1 MNCVFILLVR
11 LWLWGYCGYCV
22 LCLVGLERVYIFGFW
37 WGRGCWCW
45 CWFLMLHSG
54 NGFSDFIQEV
64 NSKWFLLIVII
75 VVGVFPFQKQQNQ
88 SDTPPPSPS
97 SIIRHLLWIRKSYQM
112 HFIQRYIRIS
122 NLSKEASHNAKE
134 KHSLRTASFSRFY
147 WIVGIFF
154 TCIYLYALR
163 SGVIL

>member
-1 MNCVFILLVR
+1 MSWIVDSEMNCVFILLVR

-88 SDTPPPSPS
+88 SYTPPPPRPLQSYDTCYEYVRAIRCTLSSDIYESPTYPKKPVTMQK
-97 SIIRHLLWIRKSYQM
+97 R
-112 HFIQRYIRIS
+112 
-122 NLSKEASHNAKE
+122 N
-134 KHSLRTASFSRFY
+134 TAS
-147 WIVGIFF
+147 G
-154 TCIYLYALR
+154 LR
-163 SGVIL
+163 VFHVFIE